1 MNEDKF
7 PTGQF
12 FLCQS
17 NQFPNTE
24 LVFDN
29 DCTMTAEE
37 AVAHAIN
44 FWTSPEHYL
53 DVDPGDKV
61 RISRPFPL
69 AADTGETFTITDEH
83 IQAAG
88 EL

>member
-24 LVFDN
+24 LVFDD

-44 FWTSPEHYL
+44 FWTSDEHCL
-53 DVDPGDKV
+53 DVDPGDHI
-61 RISRPFPL
+61 RISGPFPL
-69 AADTGETFTITDEH
+69 AADTGQTFIIAGKH
-83 IQAAG
+83 IQAAA